1 MRLRIFSF
9 VAILLAACLT
19 ATVVHATLQEDVD
32 QAVTIIERFE
42 EIHEKSIPPAVM
54 RAAKGLAILTVTK
67 AGFIVTGKGGSGLV
81 IARVGKGWSGHR
93 HPRRSQR
100 GILWQESIGERY
112 SCRQGK
118 GAGGCAELD

>member
-1 MRLRIFSF
+1 MKEKMFSV
-9 VAILLAACLT
+9 VAILLAVCLS

-42 EIHEKSIPPAVM
+42 EIPEKSIPPAVM

-81 IARVGKGWSGHR
+81 IARVGKVGAVHR
-93 HPRRSQR
+93 QSVREGSDSVFRLGLRS
-100 GILWQESIGERY
+100 LS
-112 SCRQGK
+112 
-118 GAGGCAELD
+118 L

>member
-81 IARVGKGWSGHR
+81 IARVGKGWSGPSPPATKPTR
-93 HPRRSQR
+93 NFMARKYRREIFLPAR
-100 GILWQESIGERY
+100 
-112 SCRQGK
+112 
-118 GAGGCAELD
+118 